1 MLTGREVRVGPGG
14 SASCLGDAQVSRAP
28 AVWAASFLGGRV
40 RASPRA
46 LGGLSR
52 RRGHSQCEQ
61 HKGNPPVPHTRLA
74 AAPARCL
81 ATDANRTTS
90 TALGAA
96 VRRRGAP
103 PTRPAVVKP
112 TALGDGVGSKSGSV
126 PGRWVTASG
135 GRGNRRRRVAE
146 RPPHGPSPRLRF
158 PFPFPLPPPPS
169 FPLPSLSLPSTRP
182 PPPLRGGENFFGVG
196 SSRIGVGSSRAG
208 RRVPGDVRDGV
219 GWRRADGVGSKS
231 GPGPGRWV
239 PSGYVRRE
247 VGWRGVRCRQRGVRT
262 GCPAREKWM
271 GRGLRALHHGHREG
285 AYIPTRW

>member
-14 SASCLGDAQVSRAP
+14 SASCPGDAQVSRAP

-96 VRRRGAP
+96 IRRRGAT

-158 PFPFPLPPPPS
+158 PFPFPSP
-169 FPLPSLSLPSTRP
+169 FPLPSLYP
-182 PPPLRGGENFFGVG
+182 PAAAAARRRNFFLALGRLGSALGRLEQGVG
-196 SSRIGVGSSRAG
+196 CQGTSMTALGGAAPTALGRSQGRVRGVGCRQVMLGETSGGVACDAG
-208 RRVPGDVRDGV
+208 SEASGRDVRRGRSGWGGV
-219 GWRRADGVGSKS
+219 
-231 GPGPGRWV
+231 
-239 PSGYVRRE
+239 
-247 VGWRGVRCRQRGVRT
+247 
-262 GCPAREKWM
+262 
-271 GRGLRALHHGHREG
+271 
-285 AYIPTRW
+285 

>member
-14 SASCLGDAQVSRAP
+14 SASCPGDAQVSRAP

-135 GRGNRRRRVAE
+135 GRGRSTALGRRA
-146 RPPHGPSPRLRF
+146 PAPWPLSSAPL
-158 PFPFPLPPPPS
+158 PLPLPPPPS
-169 FPLPSLSLPSTRP
+169 SLLPSPFPLPSLYP
-182 PPPLRGGENFFGVG
+182 PAAAAARRRKFFWRWVV
-196 SSRIGVGSSRAG
+196 SDRRWVVSSRASGARG
-208 RRVPGDVRDGV
+208 RP
-219 GWRRADGVGSKS
+219 
-231 GPGPGRWV
+231 
-239 PSGYVRRE
+239 
-247 VGWRGVRCRQRGVRT
+247 
-262 GCPAREKWM
+262 
-271 GRGLRALHHGHREG
+271 
-285 AYIPTRW
+285 

>member
-1 MLTGREVRVGPGG
+1 MLSGREVRVGPGG

-52 RRGHSQCEQ
+52 RRGHSQCEH

-135 GRGNRRRRVAE
+135 GRGRSTALGRRA
-146 RPPHGPSPRLRF
+146 PAPWPLSSA
-158 PFPFPLPPPPS
+158 PLPL
-169 FPLPSLSLPSTRP
+169 PLPLSLPSP
-182 PPPLRGGENFFGVG
+182 FPLSARRRRCAAEKFFFGVG

-239 PSGYVRRE
+239 PSGYVRRD